1 MVNCKLCDTWGYT
14 YGELQ
19 KLAFQDVTHP
29 DDLKMDLGQVCRLLS
44 GEIEKYFIDT
54 RYQKRDGG
62 YLWGS
67 LSVFLVRKELGEPSC
82 FISVIED
89 IDERKRAEL
98 AVSTLTPCEKE
109 VLLLLVRGR
118 TNVQIAEALHISER
132 TAKFYVHNV
141 TEKLGVPDRK
151 RAPSARSS
159 WASCWTSTK
168 THLVRIARAFSSLL
182 S

>member
-1 MVNCKLCDTWGYT
+1 MGILERLFGAKGVGRALV
-14 YGELQ
+14 L
-19 KLAFQDVTHP
+19 H
-29 DDLKMDLGQVCRLLS
+29 LGDRGL
-44 GEIEKYFIDT
+44 
-54 RYQKRDGG
+54 
-62 YLWGS
+62 
-67 LSVFLVRKELGEPSC
+67 
-82 FISVIED
+82 
-89 IDERKRAEL
+89 DERKRAEL

-109 VLLLLVRGR
+109 VLLLLARGW

-141 TEKLGVPDRK
+141 TEKLGGPDRK

-159 WASCWTSTK
+159 WASCRTSTK

>member
-1 MVNCKLCDTWGYT
+1 MVNCKLCHTWGYT

-29 DDLKMDLGQVCRLLS
+29 DVLKMDLGQVCRLLS
-44 GEIEKYFIDT
+44 GEIEEYFIDT
-54 RYQKRDGG
+54 RYKKRDGG

-67 LSVFLVRKELGEPSC
+67 LSVFLVRKELGEPSY

-109 VLLLLVRGR
+109 VLLLLARGW

-141 TEKLGVPDRK
+141 TEKLGGPDRK
-151 RAPSARSS
+151 RTTERAIELS
-159 WASCWTSTK
+159 
-168 THLVRIARAFSSLL
+168 LVSDEH
-182 S
+182 